1 MTYYNVRKINK
12 KKCGDKLTQEMFETL
27 QQVFDNLQ
35 DVTCSISEVQDISL
49 TQIARLNDSYWKLY
63 RTFNFEE
70 NKK

>member
-1 MTYYNVRKINK
+1 MTDYNVKKINK
-12 KKCGDKLTQEMFETL
+12 KKCGNKLTLEMFETL